1 MNTLDF
7 LQRVLPSDGYYVAV
21 AIKNK
26 KVLLHRFVDNIVS
39 LETVVD
45 GISAGGGNAY
55 FAVASFVTNTGG
67 RKQDNVHSLKS
78 LYLDIDCGV
87 DKPYLTQRDGLKAL
101 STFVKETQLPTPMIV
116 SSGNGLHAYWILDRE
131 LPRDEWQPLA
141 DALKNAT
148 QQLKFE
154 VDPVVPADSARILRP
169 VGTINTKG
177 GELVTSLL
185 AKDET
190 HNVEYIDRILSPYRV
205 NQIKIRPPSAQFTP
219 LIDLSTKTEFPP
231 TSTTA
236 VVDKCQQIRWGVEN
250 QKKVQEPFW
259 YALLGIAAYCEDP
272 EATAVAWSKDHPEYS
287 YDKTVAKLE
296 HWKASVSGPTTC
308 NKFQEL
314 RSSGC
319 DKCKFKGSITTPCSI
334 GVTYKSVEIDPSAP
348 DEVAHL
354 TPLPRAYK
362 RASDGGIKQTIDSTD
377 VDICPFDLYPVGYGR
392 DEALG
397 YETVR
402 YRWNRPHA
410 GWQPLVFR
418 QAYLADGSREF
429 ASAIADQGIVLLHKH
444 QTEKFQMLLRTYMD
458 ELRKMKAMTNI
469 HTSMGWKDDRSQFL
483 IGDTL
488 FRRHDDGSVSEEV
501 VSISQTSNR
510 AAPTMYGVSGT
521 LEEATNFT
529 SIIDKGR
536 LPIQGWAMMIGLAA
550 PMFEFTG
557 IKGLTI
563 NLYGPSGSGKSLAQ
577 LMIQSLW
584 GNPDM
589 LHYASKFTHN
599 ALYARMG
606 LCNNL
611 PMTID
616 EATTMA
622 AKDIGDFL
630 YDVSQGR
637 EKARLTRTAEERN
650 ARTWRLPCI
659 TSANKSLNASL
670 ISTGLETDAQM
681 MRLFEI
687 TVTPHPLFEK
697 STDAGQ
703 RIYNF
708 VSVHYGTIGRA
719 FIRKLL
725 EIGAE
730 DLATIIDNHKAEF
743 TKKYNCKFEG
753 TERFWEQS
761 VILADLAGKLACEW
775 GLFKFDY
782 TKCTNA
788 VLSQMGSIRKNVQ
801 ENITDSFDLIAE
813 YLNAHSGSSITA
825 THTGGSKVYVDT
837 TRLPRGDVRIR
848 FDLYRPS
855 HSDPYER
862 GVVLLDK
869 AHFKRWLSNNGAD
882 MRTVMKDIIAAN
894 ADATPKIGKAY
905 LAKDSSI
912 KLGQTYVIG
921 VSLQHPRLVG
931 ILTDKDDNAIN
942 NDLAGL
948 TVLQGGRAD

>member
-1 MNTLDF
+1 
-7 LQRVLPSDGYYVAV
+7 
-21 AIKNK
+21 
-26 KVLLHRFVDNIVS
+26 VD
-39 LETVVD
+39 VD
-45 GISAGGGNAY
+45 A
-55 FAVASFVTNTGG
+55 
-67 RKQDNVHSLKS
+67 
-78 LYLDIDCGV
+78 
-87 DKPYLTQRDGLKAL
+87 
-101 STFVKETQLPTPMIV
+101 
-116 SSGNGLHAYWILDRE
+116 
-131 LPRDEWQPLA
+131 
-141 DALKNAT
+141 
-148 QQLKFE
+148 
-154 VDPVVPADSARILRP
+154 
-169 VGTINTKG
+169 
-177 GELVTSLL
+177 
-185 AKDET
+185 
-190 HNVEYIDRILSPYRV
+190 
-205 NQIKIRPPSAQFTP
+205 
-219 LIDLSTKTEFPP
+219 
-231 TSTTA
+231 
-236 VVDKCQQIRWGVEN
+236 
-250 QKKVQEPFW
+250 
-259 YALLGIAAYCEDP
+259 
-272 EATAVAWSKDHPEYS
+272 
-287 YDKTVAKLE
+287 
-296 HWKASVSGPTTC
+296 
-308 NKFQEL
+308 
-314 RSSGC
+314 
-319 DKCKFKGSITTPCSI
+319 
-334 GVTYKSVEIDPSAP
+334 SAP
-348 DEVAHL
+348 DEVART
-354 TPLPRAYK
+354 TPLPKAYK
-362 RASDGGIKQTIDSTD
+362 RAADGGIKQTIDSTD

-402 YRWNRPHA
+402 YKWKRPHA

-418 QAYLADGSREF
+418 QAYLADGNREF
-429 ASAIADQGIVLLHKH
+429 SSAIADQGIVLLHKH

-469 HTSMGWKDDRSQFL
+469 HTSMGWKENRSQFL

-488 FRRHDDGSVSEEV
+488 FRRHDDGSVSEEL
-501 VSISQTSNR
+501 VSVSQTTNR
-510 AAPTMYGVSGT
+510 AAPSMYGVSGT
-521 LEEATNFT
+521 LEEATDFT
-529 SIIDKGR
+529 NIIDKGR
-536 LPIQGWAMMIGLAA
+536 LPIQGWTMMVGLAS

-577 LMIQSLW
+577 HMLQSLW
-584 GNPDM
+584 GNPDL

-622 AKDIGDFL
+622 AKDIGEFL

-637 EKARLTRTAEERN
+637 EKARLTRAAEERN

-659 TSANKSLNASL
+659 TSANKSLNAAL

-687 TVTPHPLFEK
+687 TVSPHPLFVK
-697 STDAGQ
+697 STEAGQ
-703 RIYNF
+703 RIYSF
-708 VSVHYGTIGRA
+708 VSVQYGTIGRA

-730 DLATIIDNHKAEF
+730 DLAVIIDNHKAEF
-743 TKKYNCKFEG
+743 TKQYNCKFEG

-782 TKCTNA
+782 TKCTTA
-788 VLSQMGSIRKNVQ
+788 ILSQMGAIRKNVQ
-801 ENITDSFDLIAE
+801 ENASDSFDLINE
-813 YLNAHSGSSITA
+813 YLNEFAGASITA
-825 THTGGSKVYVDT
+825 SHTGADKVYVDT

-848 FDLYRPS
+848 FNLYRPT
-855 HSDPYER
+855 HSDPYDR

-882 MRTVMKDIIAAN
+882 IRTVMKEVIAAN
-894 ADATPKIGKAY
+894 ADATPQIGKAY

-921 VSLQHPRLVG
+921 ISLQHPRLVG

-942 NDLAGL
+942 NELAGL
-948 TVLQGGRAD
+948 AVLRGGKAD